1 MATMEAED
9 HVARVLADWARERPD
24 LDASPI
30 GIIARVHRIAARL
43 TPELTAV
50 YAGHELL
57 EGEFDVLA
65 TLRRQGE
72 PFETTAGQLAGRTM
86 VTTGAMTKRI
96 DRLEKAGLVSRRV
109 STTDARTRVIA
120 LTGHGRRVIDAAF
133 SDHIANEHRLLDSM
147 SLADREALEGILA
160 RWSIHLETPPGKP
173 AE

>member
-1 MATMEAED
+1 MTTDD
-9 HVARVLADWARERPD
+9 HVTHVLDDWARERPD

-50 YAGHELL
+50 YAAHDLL

-72 PFETTAGQLAGRTM
+72 PFETSAGRLASRTM

-96 DRLEKAGLVSRRV
+96 DKLEAAGLVGRRV
-109 STTDARTRVIA
+109 SASDARERVIG
-120 LTGHGRRVIDAAF
+120 LTDRGRAVIDAAF
-133 SDHIANEHRLLDSM
+133 TEHIANERRLLESM
-147 SLADREALEGILA
+147 PAADRRALEGILA
-160 RWSIHLETPPGKP
+160 RWATRLESP
-173 AE
+173 AD

>member
-1 MATMEAED
+1 MTSDD
-9 HVARVLADWARERPD
+9 HVSRVLGDWRRERPD

-30 GIIARVHRIAARL
+30 GIIARIHRIAARL
-43 TPELTAV
+43 TPELVSV
-50 YAGHELL
+50 YAEHGLL

-72 PFETTAGQLAGRTM
+72 PFETSAGQLANRTM

-109 STTDARTRVIA
+109 SATDARTRVIA
-120 LTGHGRRVIDAAF
+120 LTERGRAVIDAAF
-133 SDHIANEHRLLDSM
+133 TDHVANEHRLVDAM
-147 SLADREALEGILA
+147 SPADRDALQGILA
-160 RWSIHLETPPGKP
+160 RWSIRLETPPAQP